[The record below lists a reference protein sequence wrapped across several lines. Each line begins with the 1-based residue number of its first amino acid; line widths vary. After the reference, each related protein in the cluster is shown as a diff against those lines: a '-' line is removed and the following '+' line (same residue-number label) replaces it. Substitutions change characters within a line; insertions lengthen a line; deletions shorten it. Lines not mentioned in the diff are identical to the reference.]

1 MFIGT
6 TISNSSLNALSTMW
20 YMKKSSFHQDIHLP
34 YPNISQANC
43 CLTQLMPLGVCI
55 ELKFS
60 LPKGTEMHI
69 IIKPYTISI

>member
-55 ELKFS
+55 ELNFHYLRGHK
-60 LPKGTEMHI
+60 
-69 IIKPYTISI
+69 YTLLLSHTL